1 METERTRYSKRR
13 VLNNRRLGNP
23 GGFLF
28 AKPFNSAAFTLKR
41 KFLSFR
47 IRVLRFNSCTVAYR
61 IYSTIATALVV
72 YLFSLWWRSVVNRDY
87 KIYFLFASNF
97 YSLLHGVAIHYCC
110 LPLKKWCYKCYNVG
124 SSTYCVSRQRRKFSR
139 NSLKKSSHNKNM
151 INKMET
157 RRIQSCWP
165 RRKRYSTQGITIG
178 FERFIYWA

>member
-1 METERTRYSKRR
+1 VETERTRYSKRR

-87 KIYFLFASNF
+87 KIYFLFASNCILF
-97 YSLLHGVAIHYCC
+97 FMVWLFIIAAYPWKNNAITKDRLLAFQ
-110 LPLKKWCYKCYNVG
+110 
-124 SSTYCVSRQRRKFSR
+124 RQRRKFSR
-139 NSLKKSSHNKNM
+139 NSLKKLSHNKNM
-151 INKMET
+151 INKKET